1 MILFDQANVMILVA
15 VRRVPRYL
23 LLKPYLLGRV
33 SVCELL
39 YCFSREQSSRRGPFS
54 GPQIANYRYS
64 CTAVCA
70 GQEGACP
77 PFYTSSLN
85 VRLKPWMRDFSMRQS
100 LPTLPTVCDSGL
112 EIFLAWLRISGSAT
126 ERWWWCPCFAPR
138 ITRLAARSML
148 ATFSSAYA
156 RRRIQEPLRL
166 LRLGH
171 FGGSS
176 SSLAV

>member
-23 LLKPYLLGRV
+23 LGRV
-33 SVCELL
+33 SRVTLGKVET
-39 YCFSREQSSRRGPFS
+39 REHRDQSSRRGPFS

-70 GQEGACP
+70 GREGACP

-85 VRLKPWMRDFSMRQS
+85 VRLKPWVMDLSMRQS

-171 FGGSS
+171 FGA
-176 SSLAV
+176 LRA